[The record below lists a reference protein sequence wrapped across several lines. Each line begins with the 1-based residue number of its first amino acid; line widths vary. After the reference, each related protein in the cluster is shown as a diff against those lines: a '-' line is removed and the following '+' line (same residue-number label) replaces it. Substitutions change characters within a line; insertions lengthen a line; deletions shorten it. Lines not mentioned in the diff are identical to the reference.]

1 MKMLPKWLDNRLTR
15 LIAKLV
21 IGVFIA
27 VFALYYW
34 LFAPFPV
41 TSYRVETGN
50 IIAEVL
56 GTGTLEARV
65 KASISPKITGLLTQ
79 VLVDQG
85 DRVKKDQP
93 LATLDDRDLL
103 AQVEVYK
110 AEIAAAK
117 AALERSAADITRAE
131 ALVRQAKLDYDRI
144 SQLWSSQAAT
154 RQEFDRVTEQY
165 NVALADLKRAQ
176 AAKLEAERQVVRAE
190 ETLHYHQEQLAD
202 TKIQAPFDGL
212 ILRRAREP
220 GDVVVPGGTILDLI
234 STEQLWISAWVDEA
248 AMAPLVPQQP
258 ARVVFRS
265 EPHKGYPGTVA
276 RVSPQTDRETRE
288 FLVDVNVTE
297 LPQVWSIGQR
307 AEVYIQ
313 TAKREGVVVVPQRM
327 IVWHEEQAGVFVS
340 DNGRARWR
348 KVTLGLRGRDL
359 VEITEG
365 LAVGQIVVVPR
376 GAKSGN
382 LRDGQI
388 IQPP

>member
-1 MKMLPKWLDNRLTR
+1 MMLPKWLNNRLTR

-21 IGVFIA
+21 IGAVITAFIA
-27 VFALYYW
+27 YYL
-34 LFAPFPV
+34 LFAPVPV
-41 TSYRVETGN
+41 AVYRVETGN
-50 IIAEVL
+50 VIAEVM

-65 KASISPKITGLLTQ
+65 KASISPKIAGLLTQ

-85 DRVKKDQP
+85 DRVKKGQL

-110 AEIAAAK
+110 AEIAAVK

-131 ALVRQAKLDYDRI
+131 ALVRQAKLDYDRT

-154 RQEFDRVTEQY
+154 RQEFDSVTEQY

-176 AAKLEAERQVVRAE
+176 AAKLEAERQVVKAE
-190 ETLHYHQEQLAD
+190 ETLHYHQERLAD
-202 TKIQAPFDGL
+202 TKIHAAFEGL

-248 AMAPLVPQQP
+248 AMATLSPRQL

-265 EPHKGYPGTVA
+265 EPPKWYAGTVA
-276 RVSPQTDRETRE
+276 RLSPQTDRETRE

-297 LPQVWSIGQR
+297 LPPVWSIGQR

-313 TAKREGVVVVPQRM
+313 TAKREGVAVVPQRM
-327 IVWHEEQAGVFVS
+327 IIWHEEQAGVFVN

-348 KVTLGLRGRDL
+348 EVKLGLRGRDL
-359 VEITEG
+359 VEITDG
-365 LAVGQIVVVPR
+365 LAVSETVVAPR
-376 GAKSGN
+376 DAKSGA
-382 LRDGQI
+382 LRDGQAL
-388 IQPP
+388 QLP